1 MCQGNSTDLRVQLTW
16 DAVIDMVP
24 HEADA
29 KMEICVQEVYGMVLG
44 EARAVGKWRR
54 THRQPVPWGNWLW
67 GLDGSSEMSCFKAKR
82 KGPHNSLD
90 TSH

>member
-1 MCQGNSTDLRVQLTW
+1 MTW

-44 EARAVGKWRR
+44 EARAVGKWRGDS
-54 THRQPVPWGNWLW
+54 QAASAMGELALGPGWL
-67 GLDGSSEMSCFKAKR
+67 F
-82 KGPHNSLD
+82 
-90 TSH
+90 